1 MPHRLFRLLTLIWA
15 GSQWTIGYMVAP
27 VLFAVLDRPSAG
39 QVAERLFYYE
49 AMLGCV
55 CGILLLALGNQ
66 MVRRGDMAYR
76 RLRWPLLGMLLCT
89 GFGYFALEPFMH
101 VLRSAAEAHGTDIA
115 HSVYAARFGMLHV
128 AASVFY
134 GLQSLL
140 ALVLVWRL
148 PLMARHL

>member
-15 GSQWTIGYMVAP
+15 GSQWTIGYLVAP
-27 VLFAVLDRPSAG
+27 VLFTALDRISAG
-39 QVAERLFYYE
+39 HVAGRLFYYE
-49 AMLGCV
+49 AILGGV
-55 CGILLLALGNQ
+55 CGILLLTLGNQ

-89 GFGYFALEPFMH
+89 LIGYFAITPFMT
-101 VLRSAAEAHGTDIA
+101 VLRNAAEAHGTDVG
-115 HSVYAARFGMLHV
+115 HSVYAARFGMLH
-128 AASVFY
+128 AASTVFY

-140 ALVLVWRL
+140 ALILVWRL